1 MKGLPLTIRQRLTLV
16 ISFSALLILVLEGW
30 YIYDYSVKFYE
41 SEFRQRLEERLFLAD
56 SLLARDSLHPF
67 NAISK
72 IPPGYLPDEKIIYL
86 SKLGNSPF
94 PINDNFLPEA
104 LDTTR
109 FHSNSTYFEH
119 IGQRDFCI
127 QHDPETHETLVVS
140 AVDRYGYTKI
150 QNLRNAVLSGIGIGV
165 VLLSLVSWFWVKRML
180 QPIADKIKK
189 ARSIGAKSLN
199 IRLDVKNEHDELGQ
213 MGLAFNEM
221 LDRIENAFISQQQ
234 FIRSAS
240 HEMRTP
246 LTAITAEA
254 DLALLKERESDQYR
268 KSLANIRLRAESL
281 SQLTQKLLAMSRL
294 ESDRLLPQPC
304 AADEVLLS
312 AVKSIR
318 TTYPEDGQR
327 VGINIEASS
336 ALNLQ
341 VFCDPAMLETAYLN
355 LIDNAVKYGNQKE
368 VLVRLFNEP
377 GMVCLEV
384 TDKGDGIAEQEMEHL
399 FKPFYRSIRHHSQNG
414 SGIGLSLVKSIAK
427 KYGGEVRIWSQV
439 GVGSRV
445 QFDLPAMVFDER
457 PNRLS

>member
-1 MKGLPLTIRQRLTLV
+1 MKAPPLTIRQRLTLV
-16 ISFSALLILVLEGW
+16 ISFSALLILVLEGL

-41 SEFRQRLEERLFLAD
+41 SEFRERLEERLFLAD
-56 SLLARDSLHPF
+56 SLLTTDSLHPF
-67 NAISK
+67 TAISK

-86 SKLGNSPF
+86 SKQGHSLS
-94 PINDNFLPEA
+94 PINDNSLPEA

-109 FHSNSTYFEH
+109 FHSNFTYFEH

-127 QHDPETHETLVVS
+127 RHDPETHETLVVS

-150 QNLRNAVLSGIGIGV
+150 QNLRNAILSGIGIGV

-189 ARSIGAKSLN
+189 ARSIGARSLN
-199 IRLDVKNEHDELGQ
+199 LRLDVKNEYDELGQ

-234 FIRSAS
+234 FIRNAS
-240 HEMRTP
+240 HEMSTP

-254 DLALLKERESDQYR
+254 DLALLKERESEQYR
-268 KSLANIRLRAESL
+268 KSLVNIRQRAENL
-281 SQLTQKLLAMSRL
+281 SQLTHKLLAMSRL

-312 AVKSIR
+312 AVKTIK
-318 TTYPEDGQR
+318 TTYPEDGQHIS
-327 VGINIEASS
+327 VNIEAPS

-341 VFCDPAMLETAYLN
+341 VLCDPAILETAYLN
-355 LIDNAVKYGNQKE
+355 LIDNAVKYGNHKA
-368 VLVRLFNEP
+368 VLVRLFNEQS
-377 GMVCLEV
+377 MVCLEV
-384 TDKGDGIAEQEMEHL
+384 IDKGDGISEQDMEHL
-399 FKPFYRSIRHHSQNG
+399 FKPFYRSIRHHGQSG
-414 SGIGLSLVKSIAK
+414 SGIGLSLVKSIAE

-445 QFDLPAMVFDER
+445 QFDLPAMFF
-457 PNRLS
+457 

>member
-1 MKGLPLTIRQRLTLV
+1 MNAPPLTIRQRLTLV
-16 ISFSALLILVLEGW
+16 ISFSALFILVLEGL
-30 YIYDYSVKFYE
+30 YIYDYSAKFYE
-41 SEFRQRLEERLFLAD
+41 WEFHERLEERLSLAD
-56 SLLARDSLHPF
+56 SLLASDSLHPF
-67 NAISK
+67 NVISE
-72 IPPGYLPDEKIIYL
+72 ITPGYLPDEKIIYL
-86 SKLGNSPF
+86 SKLGHSPS
-94 PINDNFLPEA
+94 PINDNSLPEA
-104 LDTTR
+104 LDTAR

-127 QHDPETHETLVVS
+127 RHDPKTHETLVVS

-150 QNLRNAVLSGIGIGV
+150 KNLRNAILSGIGIGV
-165 VLLSLVSWFWVKRML
+165 VLLSLISWFWVKRML

-199 IRLDVKNEHDELGQ
+199 LRLEVKNEHDELGQ

-234 FIRSAS
+234 FIRNAS

-246 LTAITAEA
+246 LTAISAEA

-268 KSLANIRLRAESL
+268 KSLVNIRQRAENL
-281 SQLTQKLLAMSRL
+281 SQLTHKLLAMSRL
-294 ESDRLLPQPC
+294 ESESLLPKPC

-312 AVKSIR
+312 AVKTVK
-318 TTYPEDGQR
+318 TTYPEGGQYLSIR
-327 VGINIEASS
+327 IEAPS
-336 ALNLQ
+336 ALDLQ

-377 GMVCLEV
+377 GKVCLEV
-384 TDKGDGIAEQEMEHL
+384 IDKGDGIAEQDMEHL
-399 FKPFYRSIRHHSQNG
+399 FKPFYRSIRHHGQNG
-414 SGIGLSLVKSIAK
+414 SGIGLSLVKSIAE
-427 KYGGEVRIWSQV
+427 KYYGEVRIWSQV

-445 QFDLPAMVFDER
+445 QFDLPAMIFEKIK
-457 PNRLS
+457 